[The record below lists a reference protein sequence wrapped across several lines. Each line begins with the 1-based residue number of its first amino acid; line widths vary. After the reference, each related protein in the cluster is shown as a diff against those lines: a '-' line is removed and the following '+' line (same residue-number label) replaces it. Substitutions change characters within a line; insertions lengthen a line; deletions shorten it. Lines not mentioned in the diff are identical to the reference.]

1 MTTEATQETPAT
13 DTPAPSPADVKAP
26 PTLTQEQVNSIVQ
39 SRIDAARKA
48 WEKDNT
54 PKPDPTVEQKV
65 ADLEAR
71 TAKAE
76 AAAVA
81 AIVARAAAGAHDPET
96 VAKLVD
102 LDGLGATDGPAI
114 ATRVAEYLAAH
125 PYLVKAPAAP
135 DTTPSPGVTTGGG
148 PKLLTADQIAAMSP
162 EDIAAN
168 QETYDL
174 VVASYAALTK

>member
-48 WEKDNT
+48 WRKTT
-54 PKPDPTVEQKV
+54 PETGSDCG
-65 ADLEAR
+65 
-71 TAKAE
+71 AE
-76 AAAVA
+76 GGGPGSTH
-81 AIVARAAAGAHDPET
+81 RESRGSCRGSDRCPRCCWLHDPET

-114 ATRVAEYLAAH
+114 ATRVA
-125 PYLVKAPAAP
+125 
-135 DTTPSPGVTTGGG
+135 S
-148 PKLLTADQIAAMSP
+148 IWRR
-162 EDIAAN
+162 IRIW
-168 QETYDL
+168 
-174 VVASYAALTK
+174 

>member
-1 MTTEATQETPAT
+1 MDVPETSATEAAPAATPAG
-13 DTPAPSPADVKAP
+13 VKAP

-39 SRIDAARKA
+39 SRLEAARA
-48 WEKDNT
+48 QWEKDAT
-54 PKPDPTVEQKV
+54 PKTDPSVEQKI
-65 ADLEAR
+65 AELEAR
-71 TAKAE
+71 SEKAE

-81 AIVARAAAGAHDPET
+81 AIVARAAAGAHNPET

-102 LDGLGATDGPAI
+102 LDGLGSGDAAAI
-114 ATRVAEYLAAH
+114 SQKVAEYLDAN
-125 PYLVKAPAAP
+125 PYLVKQPAAP